1 MRITGLRIEKLNAI
15 VFLNPHSAIRNLQSV
30 VPRRTRLKSNA
41 ADAAISQIM
50 CARCLSLL
58 NVETLLGA
66 LVSLTLIATVSC
78 KSSSSTTS
86 TDTRGIIVVNAPA
99 TGEVRR
105 ILVGEGVSVSA
116 GTPIV
121 EIAVETE
128 APAAAPTPGESAEAK
143 AARDLKAADA
153 EIEAARAEAVR
164 HDAEVQRLT
173 PLVESGQASPA
184 QLEGERALFERAEQR
199 LQKAQDAKRNAESGL
214 LAAHQ
219 PGQEQA
225 SASAP
230 PPSEK
235 IVAATATSAGT
246 VSVINT
252 RVGDRVKAGQPL
264 ATLRAND

>member
-1 MRITGLRIEKLNAI
+1 M
-15 VFLNPHSAIRNLQSV
+15 
-30 VPRRTRLKSNA
+30 
-41 ADAAISQIM
+41 
-50 CARCLSLL
+50 
-58 NVETLLGA
+58 
-66 LVSLTLIATVSC
+66 SLTLIATVSC

-105 ILVGEGVSVSA
+105 ILVGEGVNVSA

-128 APAAAPTPGESAEAK
+128 APAAAPSPGESAEAK
-143 AARDLKAADA
+143 AARDFKAADA

-214 LAAHQ
+214 LAARQ
-219 PGQEQA
+219 PGREQA
-225 SASAP
+225 SAPA
-230 PPSEK
+230 PSEK

-264 ATLRAND
+264 ATLRSND